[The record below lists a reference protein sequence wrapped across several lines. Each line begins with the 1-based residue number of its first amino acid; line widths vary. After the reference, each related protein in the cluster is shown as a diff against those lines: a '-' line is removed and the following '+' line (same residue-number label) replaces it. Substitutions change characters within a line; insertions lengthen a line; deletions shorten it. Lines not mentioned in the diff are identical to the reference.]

1 MYSISISSKVYFLPL
16 ISCIKNKGVSFKYD
30 KHLYTSKMLKV
41 SSDFQCY
48 KFEIKNKVLIV
59 DWMNGDD
66 KRRLCFH
73 RFGGFFFSS
82 TFTICFPCYPV
93 EVFISALWFNCIG
106 FVLKLQALSN
116 VWCFWGQDIKR
127 LVSGHFDWAINK

>member
-73 RFGGFFFSS
+73 RFGGFFFQFNFYHLLSMLS
-82 TFTICFPCYPV
+82 GRSIYLSIMVQLYWLCI
-93 EVFISALWFNCIG
+93 EIASFIKCLMFLGSGYKTSCLWSF
-106 FVLKLQALSN
+106 
-116 VWCFWGQDIKR
+116 
-127 LVSGHFDWAINK
+127 